1 MLTSFLESA
10 SVCVYHG
17 YIAAGK
23 DAKLIMLRS
32 ICILSLVTF
41 LRAAEDGPR
50 VKLDGY
56 AEYNE
61 GGILVVEGQRVYA
74 LNDTRFKG
82 DGIRTLAS
90 IPLGHEVKVEGRRQ
104 PSGMVRATKIE
115 AKPNGSAMYE
125 SEVVSATNRIEKM
138 WVDAGEMYME
148 DGRRR
153 RSVGDILDSGP
164 EVERVRGILL
174 KLLPPY
180 VDADDVRVHVVET
193 KQWNASAMGNGAI
206 WVYTGLVNDMS
217 DDEIAIILGHEL
229 AHYTHEHSRR
239 GMKKNMWGQIAGVA
253 GAVGAGAIDSGAGR
267 SAAGLGASLGIS
279 AWQRGYS
286 REMEDQADRVG
297 LRYAYEAGFD
307 VSQGPE
313 LWKKFREK
321 YGEQDT
327 MSTFLFGSHSR
338 PTDRIRNINRELR
351 MNYRDTLD

>member
-10 SVCVYHG
+10 CVFVYHG

-41 LRAAEDGPR
+41 LGAAEDGPR

-61 GGILVVEGQRVYA
+61 GGLLVVEGQRVYA

-164 EVERVRGILL
+164 EVERVRGIF
-174 KLLPPY
+174 
-180 VDADDVRVHVVET
+180 
-193 KQWNASAMGNGAI
+193 
-206 WVYTGLVNDMS
+206 
-217 DDEIAIILGHEL
+217 
-229 AHYTHEHSRR
+229 RR
-239 GMKKNMWGQIAGVA
+239 REPARRRLRRMAE
-253 GAVGAGAIDSGAGR
+253 
-267 SAAGLGASLGIS
+267 GASTKRNSGTHRPWVT
-279 AWQRGYS
+279 ARFGCTP
-286 REMEDQADRVG
+286 
-297 LRYAYEAGFD
+297 
-307 VSQGPE
+307 VS
-313 LWKKFREK
+313 
-321 YGEQDT
+321 
-327 MSTFLFGSHSR
+327 
-338 PTDRIRNINRELR
+338 
-351 MNYRDTLD
+351 